1 MSRPIS
7 RDKFVCSPERVKFR
21 HNAAHSPNINRS
33 RVEGAEVNLFSSVK
47 VTIASPSEQDLG
59 RPVPPRADVIRV
71 RGPRANFPREAEVCD
86 LDEVRSGAQ
95 QVLGLHVPV
104 EVAVLVHEGESLEDL
119 EHHVPDGILRE
130 QLVPVVISLLH
141 HLVEVLLHIFKHKVK
156 SVILT
161 DNL

>member
-1 MSRPIS
+1 M
-7 RDKFVCSPERVKFR
+7 
-21 HNAAHSPNINRS
+21 
-33 RVEGAEVNLFSSVK
+33 
-47 VTIASPSEQDLG
+47 QQLG
-59 RPVPPRADVIRV
+59 RAVPQRDGLESVSASGNEPAD
-71 RGPRANFPREAEVCD
+71 EAEVCD

-95 QVLGLHVPV
+95 QVLRLHVPV